1 MEIRRFKIAC
11 LRLRLASSVARA
23 VAIDADG
30 EDFDA
35 TSTALAVWTRL
46 LTGYNSTSQQLRAF
60 PWQCFWT
67 LTSWSQ
73 RYGRERHSAFY
84 DQVRITQSVLSSLR
98 LSVFLAPRSRCL
110 MARRTALCQSLTLFR
125 SGRLEEPSAIEQS
138 ALRKTQADMDVAY
151 INAGVLTPE
160 EVALNRFRA
169 TGWSA
174 ETTIDLEVRQK
185 QLELDKQNG
194 PTDNAGAGAES
205 SQASGAPVDA
215 PQETARNRRP

>member
-1 MEIRRFKIAC
+1 
-11 LRLRLASSVARA
+11 
-23 VAIDADG
+23 
-30 EDFDA
+30 
-35 TSTALAVWTRL
+35 
-46 LTGYNSTSQQLRAF
+46 
-60 PWQCFWT
+60 
-67 LTSWSQ
+67 
-73 RYGRERHSAFY
+73 
-84 DQVRITQSVLSSLR
+84 
-98 LSVFLAPRSRCL
+98 

-215 PQETARNRRP
+215 PQETAQNRRP